1 MKLNDIFNFGKF
13 KGSSLKK
20 VMAEHGSYVGW
31 CLENIPNFHIQPKEL
46 ESVFLTNYN
55 IWKASHKGMTV
66 KYTPNDKSYLDIG
79 ISSIQRGMIDR
90 LNEDICYWIS

>member
-31 CLENIPNFHIQPKEL
+31 CLENIPNFHIQPEKL
-46 ESVFLTNYN
+46 EDAFLINYN
-55 IWKASHKGMTV
+55 IWKENHKGMTV
-66 KYTPNDKSYLDIG
+66 KYTSNDKSYLAIG
-79 ISSIQRGMIDR
+79 IPSMQRDMIDR
-90 LNEDICYWIS
+90 FNEDILLG

>member
-13 KGSSLKK
+13 KGLPLKK

-46 ESVFLTNYN
+46 ETVFLINYN
-55 IWKASHKGMTV
+55 IWKEKHKGMTV
-66 KYTPNDKSYLDIG
+66 KYTPNDKSYLAIG
-79 ISSIQRGMIDR
+79 ILSIQRDMIDR
-90 LNEDICYWIS
+90 FNEDMYWVS

>member
-13 KGSSLKK
+13 KGLPLKK

-46 ESVFLTNYN
+46 ETVFLINYN
-55 IWKASHKGMTV
+55 IWKEKHKGMTV
-66 KYTPNDKSYLDIG
+66 KYTPNDKSYLAIG
-79 ISSIQRGMIDR
+79 ILSIQRDMIDR
-90 LNEDICYWIS
+90 FNEDILLG